1 VFITLFSISNFT
13 NPLGSVRKN
22 WLEFE
27 LQKTTPEQAA
37 RWQTKDTQR
46 RDRLRRA
53 FPHHLVVERYKGIH
67 MLTTGNYADFLDSV
81 QKNRLEF
88 ESQDITPEEA
98 AR

>member
-1 VFITLFSISNFT
+1 
-13 NPLGSVRKN
+13 
-22 WLEFE
+22 
-27 LQKTTPEQAA
+27 
-37 RWQTKDTQR
+37 
-46 RDRLRRA
+46 
-53 FPHHLVVERYKGIH
+53 